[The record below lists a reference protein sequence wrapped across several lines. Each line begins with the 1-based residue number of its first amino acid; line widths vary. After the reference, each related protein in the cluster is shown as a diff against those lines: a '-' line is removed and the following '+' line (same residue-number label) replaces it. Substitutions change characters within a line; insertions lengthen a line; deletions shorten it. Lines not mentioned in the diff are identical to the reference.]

1 MEPGGVVSELTGSS
15 PKSLGSRTSCN
26 ADRVSKTRVN
36 ALIAVQRRDPEGDM
50 DRIPSIVCSRSQ
62 QKRAPSPTKTRH
74 GRKQGNG
81 GTHELRRRSTATD
94 FRKPPGRGTRRL
106 FSFLREVRAIKLS
119 GTVEQ
124 AKPINAPKR
133 DDDSSQSHR
142 ALVPRRVRFDDH
154 HPDFGIFGRVADA
167 GHALASAAA
176 GQLLTPDPER
186 VVFADPSQS
195 VAGGAGLVGHSV
207 SGVRNVFDLS
217 SLRSS
222 CSAACQNSSSRPSG
236 LPACSHKRCAR
247 SLISCSVGSDNCTSC
262 FGSTAPPL
270 GVLGAWRRAVQASHR
285 RRRWPA
291 GQASTMCKSS
301 CAPVHA
307 GQDPFSPAKL
317 PLASAIK

>member
-1 MEPGGVVSELTGSS
+1 
-15 PKSLGSRTSCN
+15 
-26 ADRVSKTRVN
+26 
-36 ALIAVQRRDPEGDM
+36 M

-62 QKRAPSPTKTRH
+62 QKHAPSPTKTGH

-106 FSFLREVRAIKLS
+106 FSFLREIRAIKLS
-119 GTVEQ
+119 GTAGQ
-124 AKPINAPKR
+124 ARPINAPKR

-142 ALVPRRVRFDDH
+142 ALVPRRVRFDDY
-154 HPDFGIFGRVADA
+154 HPGFGNFGRVAGA

-186 VVFADPSQS
+186 MVFADPSQS

-262 FGSTAPPL
+262 FGSTAPLL
-270 GVLGAWRRAVQASHR
+270 GGSRGGPGGLGGEAVQASHR

-291 GQASTMCKSS
+291 ESSFDHVQEFLRARPRRAESILTSEIAADAGYQIAASRSR
-301 CAPVHA
+301 
-307 GQDPFSPAKL
+307 G
-317 PLASAIK
+317 AIRPRFA

>member
-1 MEPGGVVSELTGSS
+1 
-15 PKSLGSRTSCN
+15 
-26 ADRVSKTRVN
+26 
-36 ALIAVQRRDPEGDM
+36 M

-62 QKRAPSPTKTRH
+62 QKHAPSPTKTRH

-106 FSFLREVRAIKLS
+106 FSFLREIRAIKLS
-119 GTVEQ
+119 GTAGQ
-124 AKPINAPKR
+124 ARPINAPKR

-167 GHALASAAA
+167 GHALASTAA

-186 VVFADPSQS
+186 MVFADPSQS

-262 FGSTAPPL
+262 FGSTAPTL
-270 GVLGAWRRAVQASHR
+270 GVLGGLEAGPCR
-285 RRRWPA
+285 PA
-291 GQASTMCKSS
+291 IGGDAGPPSQASTMRKSS

-307 GQDPFSPAKL
+307 GRNPFSQRNCGWPRLSNSGCGFALSRRNPPKL
-317 PLASAIK
+317 CLIAPPSKARRRREGQELTSHPRSAARK